1 MVINMNYKKYSSFQI
16 LLSLFLVKFYIN
28 HIILSPF
35 FYNLYSKTSIIILC
49 LIYLLQPLE
58 LLIIYKLFNNNYK
71 QYKSNHIFSIFYC
84 IIFSSLII
92 YGLVSFIDSYIY
104 SINNIYLIILGIM
117 LPLLFNNKYH
127 YSNIIRLVP
136 FFFLFTF
143 GMLIFFFFTTNDIS
157 LFAIFQTGCRGAY
170 LALFAIFLSFL
181 AISYRIVFFDFAA
194 FKHLKKIW
202 FNFTSATI
210 GLGVIG
216 LAFMPKI
223 WHRLLSVFLLRGDS
237 STSFRM
243 NVYQSSW
250 QMFTDNPIFG
260 IGPGNHTFREIYGY
274 YMITGFDA
282 LGAYSVPLEIAV
294 ETGVLGFISFFAFV
308 GILLWQSVKYI
319 CQDQSIRGKIYVSVC
334 SVSIIGVMAH
344 GLFDTVFFRPQ
355 VQFIFWTT
363 AAILNGVLSKKEI
376 CTNKKI
382 TCV

>member
-104 SINNIYLIILGIM
+104 SISNIYLIILGIM

-157 LFAIFQTGCRGAY
+157 LFAIFPNIKINNI
-170 LALFAIFLSFL
+170 LFLIILIINITFPYILFPSIKDLSNNKFKLSTLLILGFLFSILNILLTLRQGVSLGILISEKAFPLYEVLRFLSITTYSIPLDIIFIIFLFFYSFYVLSFINSYIYHIFKINKFLFKNLITLIPFIISFIFINNLELFELIKYDILTVSAFCLVYIFISSFL
-181 AISYRIVFFDFAA
+181 SY
-194 FKHLKKIW
+194 
-202 FNFTSATI
+202 
-210 GLGVIG
+210 
-216 LAFMPKI
+216 
-223 WHRLLSVFLLRGDS
+223 
-237 STSFRM
+237 
-243 NVYQSSW
+243 
-250 QMFTDNPIFG
+250 
-260 IGPGNHTFREIYGY
+260 
-274 YMITGFDA
+274 
-282 LGAYSVPLEIAV
+282 
-294 ETGVLGFISFFAFV
+294 
-308 GILLWQSVKYI
+308 
-319 CQDQSIRGKIYVSVC
+319 IR
-334 SVSIIGVMAH
+334 
-344 GLFDTVFFRPQ
+344 
-355 VQFIFWTT
+355 
-363 AAILNGVLSKKEI
+363 SKK
-376 CTNKKI
+376 N
-382 TCV
+382 V